1 MQSLIVNKGTLF
13 AGDYVVMVDAAWNS
27 ESNNQMDFREVLI
40 DVYCP
45 KQVTIE
51 AMPIKDGFDVL
62 VKATKKFAIANGTV
76 LTTKS
81 NCIVDWTHISCLM
94 KLQYHI

>member
-1 MQSLIVNKGTLF
+1 M
-13 AGDYVVMVDAAWNS
+13 A
-27 ESNNQMDFREVLI
+27 FREVLI

-62 VKATKKFAIANGTV
+62 VKATKKFAIANGKKEYFLKEQEETV
-76 LTTKS
+76 A
-81 NCIVDWTHISCLM
+81 N
-94 KLQYHI
+94 